1 MCPVTLTPTRAG
13 PWQKP
18 TRPRKVVHPG
28 RAWAVWLAIFILAI
42 TLSPRLRVGAIG
54 GKAID
59 VRLQDILLVP
69 TLLMLVVSKHPFP
82 NMRRAWGV
90 WPRLYVPVAFV
101 ATLGNLLIVPSAD
114 IFRQVAFF
122 GRGVELFLIAA
133 VVAGMYAA
141 AGPHALRLT
150 MRALHLAIWA
160 NIAWMAYQ
168 IGTGTQLVLFGS
180 LGDTIEAYGPKLIG
194 EPSAFGT
201 GFFCAFAVALGVAE
215 IRTRA
220 GSKIISLAM
229 IAAASVAAFY
239 SQSRVSLVAIAIVLA
254 LLTLK
259 PTSSGKLHLFGAT
272 IMAGFGTLAII
283 LMPSNLQGRL
293 SPAGIEGSAFFRVD
307 QIWKPLLNVALD
319 HPLLGIGPGSLGTPA
334 YPRSEAHNIILRAA
348 LDYGLVGAAL
358 LVAVFVVVL
367 RNAHRSQRAENEDAR
382 LFGNLALLV
391 TFAVLAT
398 GIVQDSLTGVTSSH
412 LTSVAIGLMAGALQ
426 RRANEPVLAP
436 TQNLAGTDF
445 GMPKVY

>member
-13 PWQKP
+13 PWQNP

-28 RAWAVWLAIFILAI
+28 RAWAGGLTIFIFAI
-42 TLSPRLRVGAIG
+42 TLSPRLRIGAIG

-59 VRLQDILLVP
+59 VRLQDVLLVP
-69 TLLMLVVSKHPFP
+69 TLLMLVISKHPFP
-82 NMRRAWGV
+82 NMRRAWGT
-90 WPRLYVPVAFV
+90 WPRWYIAAAVV
-101 ATLGNLLIVPSAD
+101 ATLLNLLIVPSAN
-114 IFRQVAFF
+114 IFRHTAFL
-122 GRGVELFLIAA
+122 GRGVEMFLIAA

-180 LGDTIEAYGPKLIG
+180 LGDSIEAYGPKLIG

-215 IRTRA
+215 IRTRV
-220 GSKIISLAM
+220 GSKIISFAM

-239 SQSRVSLVAIAIVLA
+239 SQSRVSLVAIAIMLA

-259 PTSSGKLHLFGAT
+259 PTSTGKLHPFGAT

-293 SPAGIEGSAFFRVD
+293 SPAGIEGSASFRVD
-307 QIWKPLLNVALD
+307 QIWKPLLNIALD
-319 HPLLGIGPGSLGTPA
+319 HPILGIGPGSLGTPA
-334 YPRSEAHNIILRAA
+334 YPATEAHNFILRAA

-358 LVAVFVVVL
+358 LVATVIAVMH
-367 RNAHRSQRAENEDAR
+367 NARRSQRVETEDVR

-391 TFAVLAT
+391 TIAIVVA
-398 GIVQDSLTGVTSSH
+398 GIMQDSVNGVTSSH
-412 LTSVAIGLMAGALQ
+412 LTFLAIGLMAGALQ
-426 RRANEPVLAP
+426 HRVNEPAP
-436 TQNLAGTDF
+436 KGARRQL
-445 GMPKVY
+445 